1 MWRPL
6 QFTILVIYFEILMY
20 KIFHVSLFLSHF
32 PFLFDRIF
40 FCFFEV
46 HFTFDCKQVENRQT
60 YGSHGIWGKTAKHT
74 HTHTHTPII
83 YQLIFSFEL
92 HPCTATISTISYLAG
107 LVSVCVWL
115 CTYCCC
121 YDFLLQFYCYCFF
134 FSFLDVVTVIVKML
148 IVQPFYRCERKE
160 RN

>member
-20 KIFHVSLFLSHF
+20 KIFYVSLFLSHF

-83 YQLIFSFEL
+83 YQLIFSFKL

-107 LVSVCVWL
+107 LVSVCVCERIL
-115 CTYCCC
+115 LLLRFSSTILLLLF
-121 YDFLLQFYCYCFF
+121 FLLFSWCGYCYC
-134 FSFLDVVTVIVKML
+134 
-148 IVQPFYRCERKE
+148 
-160 RN
+160 